1 MLIFLLSAVSI
12 LLVGGGIAVL
22 QSGGIAVPGSLHC
35 YVLLFVACSF
45 LCYLLL
51 KVGGRIAV
59 VSRCEAPPLLLV
71 VETANCPIL
80 SSANI
85 NPQDDFHFAHRHF
98 ERIKLVILTQTL
110 LLYCVAIL

>member
-22 QSGGIAVPGSLHC
+22 QSGGIAFTRL
-35 YVLLFVACSF
+35 
-45 LCYLLL
+45 
-51 KVGGRIAV
+51 
-59 VSRCEAPPLLLV
+59 PPLLLV

-85 NPQDDFHFAHRHF
+85 NPRDDFPFAHRHF
-98 ERIKLVILTQTL
+98 YQKSSEWH
-110 LLYCVAIL
+110 